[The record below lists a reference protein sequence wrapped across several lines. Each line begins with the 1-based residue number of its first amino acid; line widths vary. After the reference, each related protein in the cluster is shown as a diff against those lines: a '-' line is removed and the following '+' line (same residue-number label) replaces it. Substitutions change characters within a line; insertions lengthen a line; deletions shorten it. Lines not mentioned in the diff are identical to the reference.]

1 MSQRES
7 AIRLKVNHP
16 RPVEEEEE
24 MRSKYLAINAFR
36 LGPCNREGV
45 RAFGPLATSMRHESK
60 RS

>member
-36 LGPCNREGV
+36 LVLLVGCGV
-45 RAFGPLATSMRHESK
+45 WALAIAKVFELLGH
-60 RS
+60 